1 MQIMN
6 DSATSMHTEWHLE
19 CTSFL
24 VRKGLNRSTIA
35 VHTNQRVVQAL

>member
-6 DSATSMHTEWHLE
+6 DSGTSMHTEWHLE

-24 VRKGLNRSTIA
+24 VRKVLNGSTIA
-35 VHTNQRVVQAL
+35 VHTNRRVVQVL